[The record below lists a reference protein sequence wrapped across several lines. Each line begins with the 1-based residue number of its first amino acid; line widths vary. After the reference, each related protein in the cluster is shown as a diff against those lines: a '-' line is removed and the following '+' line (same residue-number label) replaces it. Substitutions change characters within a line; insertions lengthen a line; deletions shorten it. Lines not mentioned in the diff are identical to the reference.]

1 MRWLSFVLLIA
12 LGGCSGSSKDTSLS
26 PTVPSDYRQKVL
38 LAVSEVFADPTNI
51 KDAFISDPMQVPVD
65 NVQRDAVCVRGNPRD
80 LNTKQYLGSRELVA
94 YFFGGGLN
102 QLIPAQPGQCA
113 KAPYKPFPELEKY
126 CRGEKC
132 L

>member
-1 MRWLSFVLLIA
+1 MRWWPILVLTVVA
-12 LGGCSGSSKDTSLS
+12 GCTGSGQDKPLS
-26 PTVPSDYRQKVL
+26 PAVPPDYKQKVL
-38 LAVSEVFADPTNI
+38 LAIPEAFEDPTNI
-51 KDAFISDPMQVPVD
+51 RDAAISDPTQVQVGGA
-65 NVQRDAVCVRGNPRD
+65 QRDAVCVRGNPRD
-80 LNTKQYLGSRELVA
+80 LNTRQYLGSRELVA
-94 YFFGGGLN
+94 YFFDGSLN